1 MGTCFLAT
9 KESSVSPM
17 HKAMIIDSGIDDIHL
32 TSLVTGLPTNL
43 LRAALRKHDLDP
55 GTFGVDKRGVVS
67 EQLSVE
73 GALTGD
79 EPPDVL
85 HYSAQDPVFP
95 QQSTAD
101 QFFDEP
107 QFESYRRL
115 GVHIVERIC
124 AEQGSSSLDLQQFVE
139 AAKKYVAGTKP

>member
-1 MGTCFLAT
+1 VNVPGGHHCAVAVIKYSDIDGT
-9 KESSVSPM
+9 PPQ
-17 HKAMIIDSGIDDIHL
+17 DDG
-32 TSLVTGLPTNL
+32 VL
-43 LRAALRKHDLDP
+43 LYVKP
-55 GTFGVDKRGVVS
+55 S
-67 EQLSVE
+67 
-73 GALTGD
+73 LTGD

-124 AEQGSSSLDLQQFVE
+124 AEQGSSRLDLQQFIE
-139 AAKKYVAGTKP
+139 AAKKYVAGPKP